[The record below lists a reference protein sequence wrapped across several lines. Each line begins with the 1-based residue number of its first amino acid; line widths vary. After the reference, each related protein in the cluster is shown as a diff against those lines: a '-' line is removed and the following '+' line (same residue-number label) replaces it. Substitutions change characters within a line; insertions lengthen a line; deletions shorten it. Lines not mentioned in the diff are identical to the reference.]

1 MNNSL
6 FYVKIH
12 FCRLG
17 NTMLNSTCS
26 SNCNCDSTE
35 YLPVCGSDNRNYL
48 TPCHA
53 GCLDS
58 VMGPEGLVCLNIVT
72 EQEKCSYLAQQ
83 SPFCMEKVSIT
94 FICALFI
101 CKINIQNRI
110 QQIKVCSKL
119 DPYRA
124 SHTTS
129 TCYFIMINIEQIST
143 T

>member
-1 MNNSL
+1 MNNCL

-72 EQEKCSYLAQQ
+72 EQEKCSYLAKQ

-101 CKINIQNRI
+101 CKINMYNRI
-110 QQIKVCSKL
+110 EYNTI
-119 DPYRA
+119 D
-124 SHTTS
+124 
-129 TCYFIMINIEQIST
+129 
-143 T
+143 